1 MEEDKGERKR
11 VVKKKKRSKKNK
23 IKIKGRVRYV
33 SMQGN
38 LQNENYNCI
47 RKQEIITKVSK

>member
-1 MEEDKGERKR
+1 MWLR
-11 VVKKKKRSKKNK
+11 KKKEVKKNK

-33 SMQGN
+33 SMQRN